1 MSSLL
6 FSNKELHLLNHGVV
20 RQQWCC
26 QATVALSFW
35 TMTLSCT
42 PEQSFPSMLSVR
54 HVSIESN
61 GSFSSV
67 YTYSVGSFE
76 SSFSRDELLCSVQQ
90 MAAVSLVST
99 VTWQPVRAHPIQPH
113 SPKQWNSEK
122 FYCDQ
127 STREQQYL

>member
-1 MSSLL
+1 
-6 FSNKELHLLNHGVV
+6 
-20 RQQWCC
+20 
-26 QATVALSFW
+26 
-35 TMTLSCT
+35 MTLSCT

-76 SSFSRDELLCSVQQ
+76 SSFSRDMLLCSVHQR
-90 MAAVSLVST
+90 AAVPLVII

-113 SPKQWNSEK
+113 SAKQLNSK
-122 FYCDQ
+122 DNY
-127 STREQQYL
+127 TEQFSPALGLAVNFMFSLLV